1 MVMVDDCYSRRVE
14 ALGRT
19 WRAWGGIG
27 GSLTEAQWSTGTRCS
42 GWDVA
47 CLYAHHSRV
56 PWRWSVWPPRQPES
70 PSGSPLT
77 AVEVLR
83 SYNSPGGVASTAA
96 PAVASAAVTEAAQ
109 HAPAEFVERFTVLGP
124 TVIDQLRTADPDYVM
139 AQPAVDAG
147 MTLREVLRI
156 VLMEAT
162 VHLLDVQR
170 ALNLDPAVPDA
181 ALAETSRLLAEV
193 APAVELIEAAT
204 GRSTESP
211 FPVVR

>member
-1 MVMVDDCYSRRVE
+1 MVNDSYSSRVE
-14 ALGRT
+14 ALGST
-19 WRAWGGIG
+19 WQAWGSIG
-27 GSLTEAQWSTGTRCS
+27 ASLTESQWSTGTRCP

-56 PWRWSVWPPRQPES
+56 PWRWSVWPPRKPERTS
-70 PSGSPLT
+70 SSPLT

-83 SYNSPGGVASTAA
+83 SYNSPGGVAGTAA
-96 PAVASAAVTEAAQ
+96 PAVSAAAAAEAAQ
-109 HAPAEFVERFTVLGP
+109 HARAEFVERFTVLGP
-124 TVIDQLRTADPDYVM
+124 TVIGQLRTAEPDYVM

-170 ALNLDPAVPDA
+170 ALDLDPAVPAA
-181 ALAETSRLLAEV
+181 ALAETRSLLAEV

>member
-1 MVMVDDCYSRRVE
+1 MVDDSYSGRVE
-14 ALGRT
+14 ALGST
-19 WRAWGGIG
+19 WQAWGNIG
-27 GSLTEAQWSTGTRCS
+27 ASLTESQWSAGTRCR

-56 PWRWSVWPPRQPES
+56 PWRWSVWPPRKPERPGS
-70 PSGSPLT
+70 SPLT

-96 PAVASAAVTEAAQ
+96 PAVASAAVAEAAQ
-109 HAPAEFVERFTVLGP
+109 HARAEFVERFTVLGP

-139 AQPAVDAG
+139 GQPAVDAG

-170 ALNLDPAVPDA
+170 ALDLDPAVPDA
-181 ALAETSRLLAEV
+181 ALAETSSLLAEV

-204 GRSTESP
+204 GRSTAPP